1 MDAPV
6 AGKIIIKG
14 VTSKGRKFRP
24 SDWAERLVGAF
35 ATYGR
40 DRRIHF
46 HPRVSMGRWED
57 QTCVVVDR
65 RLEQEDPMIYDFILR
80 FARDNDLQTMETAAF
95 PPQQALAGDK
105 TSL

>member
-1 MDAPV
+1 MDARAP
-6 AGKIIIKG
+6 GKIVIKG

-35 ATYGR
+35 AAYGR

-46 HPRVSMGRWED
+46 HPHVSMGRWED
-57 QTCVVVDR
+57 HTCVVVDR

-80 FARDNDLQTMETAAF
+80 FARDNDLQTLETITF
-95 PPQQALAGDK
+95 PPHEMASGDER
-105 TSL
+105 

>member
-1 MDAPV
+1 MDASV
-6 AGKIIIKG
+6 AIGKIVIKG

-35 ATYGR
+35 STYGR

-46 HPRVSMGRWED
+46 HPLVSMGRWDD

-65 RLEQEDPMIYDFILR
+65 RLEQEDPMIYDFIMR
-80 FARDNDLQTMETAAF
+80 FAQDNDLQTLETVTF
-95 PPQQALAGDK
+95 PPQAMTAADK
-105 TSL
+105 R

>member
-1 MDAPV
+1 MGAPT

-24 SDWAERLVGAF
+24 SDWADRLVGAF

-46 HPRVSMGRWED
+46 HPHLSLGRWED
-57 QTCVVVDR
+57 YTCVVVDR
-65 RLEQEDPMIYDFILR
+65 RLEQENPMIYDFILR
-80 FARDNDLQTMETAAF
+80 FARDNDLQITQAAAF
-95 PPQQALAGDK
+95 PPQDMAAGDGK
-105 TSL
+105 GQ